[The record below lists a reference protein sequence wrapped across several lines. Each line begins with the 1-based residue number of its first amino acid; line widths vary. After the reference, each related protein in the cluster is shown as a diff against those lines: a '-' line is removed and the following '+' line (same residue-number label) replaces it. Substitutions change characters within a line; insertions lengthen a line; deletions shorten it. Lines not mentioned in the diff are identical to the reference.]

1 MKKFALIPLAF
12 LALCAGCSKN
22 DGGEDPTPNPGPQ
35 PPPSVSVWDGKSATE
50 PFDLNWTAKTATIM
64 LASDLAWLSEK
75 CNEYPDN
82 TFAGWTFT
90 LGQDLDMAGKKWTPI
105 GNWMTTHTTIFK
117 GSFYGNGHSITGL
130 YVDNPEKDNAG
141 LFGVVQN
148 SVIKGLKV
156 AGTIRGKNHVGGICA
171 NAQISARIEDCVFSG
186 KVESAKQEMGYMCIG
201 GICGRA
207 ETTVK
212 ILNCHSSATIVYGS
226 IRELFAGGII
236 GMTASK
242 NSEFE
247 IHSCSFSGTFEKGYD
262 VGGKSYVGGIGGKM
276 TLCVISGC
284 KNSADI
290 TIEGDNQI
298 FLGGIAGFTEKTSS
312 TIQGCYNT
320 GAITNNSTFDG
331 LTGGITGA
339 LDETCY
345 ISACYNRGKITP
357 ASVTENEAENY
368 DINFWKQG
376 NAILLDCFYVSDKP
390 EGPGLYRFTANQWPA
405 ANPRNCWNIGNDPK
419 TGKFWKSL
427 GTPGTTDYPTLWW
440 E

>member
-1 MKKFALIPLAF
+1 MKKFALIPFAF

-22 DGGEDPTPNPGPQ
+22 DGGEDPGPQ
-35 PPPSVSVWDGKSATE
+35 PPPNLSVWDGESATE
-50 PFDLNWTAKTATIM
+50 PFDLNSTDRTATIM

-75 CNEYPDN
+75 CNENPDN
-82 TFAGWTFT
+82 TFEGWMFI
-90 LGQDLDMAGKKWTPI
+90 LGQNLDMAGKKWTPI
-105 GNWMTTHTTIFK
+105 GNWTLTSPSIFK
-117 GSFYGNGHSITGL
+117 GSFDGHGHSIVGL

-148 SVIKGLKV
+148 SVIKGLQV
-156 AGTIRGKNHVGGICA
+156 AGTIRGQKHIGGICA
-171 NAQISARIEDCVFSG
+171 NAQMSARIDDCVFSG
-186 KVESAKQEMGYMCIG
+186 KVESAKQEVGYTCIG

-212 ILNCHSSATIVYGS
+212 ISNCHSSATIVYGS
-226 IRELFAGGII
+226 KGDLTAGGII
-236 GMTASK
+236 GVTALKSSK
-242 NSEFE
+242 FE
-247 IHSCSFSGTFEKGYD
+247 IVNCSFSGTFEKGYD

-276 TLCVISGC
+276 TSSEISGC

-290 TIEGDNQI
+290 AIEGANQI
-298 FLGGIAGFTEKTSS
+298 FLGGIAGFAEQTSS
-312 TIQGCYNT
+312 TIRGCYNT
-320 GAITNNSTFDG
+320 GAITNNSSFDG

-339 LDETCY
+339 LDNTCY
-345 ISACYNRGKITP
+345 ISACYNTGKITP
-357 ASVTENEAENY
+357 ASVTENQAENY

-390 EGPGLYRFTANQWPA
+390 EGPGIYRFTAKQWPIA
-405 ANPRNCWNIGNDPK
+405 KPQNSWNIGNDPE